1 MLGVVG
7 MVVSVGRAVGAVVG
21 VVVALVEGLVAW
33 VVLGVVSVATFFRQ
47 PVNTA
52 ATSRALIMGNNTFF
66 IILPPEKLGF
76 QGYYLLLRRI

>member
-7 MVVSVGRAVGAVVG
+7 MVVSVGRLVG

-52 ATSRALIMGNNTFF
+52 ATSRALIIGNNTFF

-76 QGYYLLLRRI
+76 QGYYLPLHRI